1 MVRTLGVEPDLGKRI
16 RKRQGKAIRQT
27 RVLRDLSIE
36 ELAELVNVSP
46 GAISHWETGRY
57 TPRQRH
63 QIAIADALNVPWGV
77 IFGLDGEAA

>member
-1 MVRTLGVEPDLGKRI
+1 MVRTVGIEPDLGKRI

-36 ELAELVNVSP
+36 ELAELTGVTP

-57 TPRQRH
+57 TPRPHH
-63 QIAIADALNVPWGV
+63 QVTLARALDVPWDV
-77 IFGLDGEAA
+77 LFGLEGQAA